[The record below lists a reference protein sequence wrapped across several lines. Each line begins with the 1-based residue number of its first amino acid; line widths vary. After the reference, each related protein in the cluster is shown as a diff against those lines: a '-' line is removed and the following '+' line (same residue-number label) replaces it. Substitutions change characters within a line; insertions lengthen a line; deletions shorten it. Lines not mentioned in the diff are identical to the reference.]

1 MTDKIIS
8 QAQIKEVLNYDPDTG
23 VFTRKV
29 PWRGRTL
36 AGSKESNGYWQI
48 SVLGKTY
55 KAHHL
60 AWLYVYGEW
69 PNQDIDHA
77 DTNKRNNAISNL
89 RFLTI
94 KQHVENRG
102 WNTNNKSGYR
112 GVHLCKMTNRWVAQI
127 KHNYKLI
134 WLGRFDTPQEAHK
147 AYCLAATKYHT
158 HNPLGAK

>member
-8 QAQIKEVLNYDPDTG
+8 QAQLKEVLNYDSDTG

-55 KAHHL
+55 KAH
-60 AWLYVYGEW
+60 
-69 PNQDIDHA
+69 
-77 DTNKRNNAISNL
+77 
-89 RFLTI
+89 
-94 KQHVENRG
+94 
-102 WNTNNKSGYR
+102 
-112 GVHLCKMTNRWVAQI
+112 
-127 KHNYKLI
+127 
-134 WLGRFDTPQEAHK
+134 K